1 MVEELNFKNICDLT
15 TKVMNLPEGSLS
27 LKTRKRPLQAAR
39 SVAGYIGK
47 TEEDISAKIIA
58 KVLNKDRAL
67 VWHFE
72 HGHKKNY
79 ANCEIYR
86 NTFNKVYK
94 AYKNIQGD
102 KDMFLDSDYMKN
114 YLLKNG
120 VKQSKMHKHSEV
132 LLEVKS
138 GQVKCIIITSYFDF
152 SNQLENIKFALK
164 NYHYTIKII

>member
-1 MVEELNFKNICDLT
+1 MLEELNFKNICDLT
-15 TKVMNLPEGSLS
+15 TKVMNMPEGSLS

-58 KVLNKDRAL
+58 KVLNKDRTL

-102 KDMFLDSDYMKN
+102 KDIFLDGDFMKSF
-114 YLLKNG
+114 LLKNG
-120 VKQSKMHKHSEV
+120 IKQTKIHKHSEV